1 MIVDAAKALGR
12 LGTLALV
19 GTGEAL
25 ATLDI
30 KDLIR
35 GGKSIRG
42 VMEGDADPV
51 EFVPQL
57 IELVQQGRLPIER
70 MILSYPFAE
79 INRAVADARSGATIK
94 PVLTF

>member
-35 GGKSIRG
+35 GGKSVRG

-51 EFVPQL
+51 RVRP
-57 IELVQQGRLPIER
+57 
-70 MILSYPFAE
+70 AAD
-79 INRAVADARSGATIK
+79 RARRSRAGCRSSG
-94 PVLTF
+94 